1 MLKSLEL
8 NKIGVAPMTELNATE
23 TQGGFFPII
32 IAGVTLLT
40 ASETF
45 ACFLA
50 GTAIG
55 AAVAQGQHK

>member
-1 MLKSLEL
+1 MDL
-8 NKIGVAPMTELNATE
+8 NKMGLVSMTEANITE
-23 TQGGFFPII
+23 TSGGFFPII
-32 IAGVTLLT
+32 VWGVTLLT

-50 GTAIG
+50 GVGIG